1 MIHDSLEENIHD
13 IALSTKCCEQRLNF
27 KTLYHV
33 CIKMPDTTKPS
44 DERDIFYW
52 NLRKMLDRIP
62 KRKEI
67 VIFGEARI
75 GNI

>member
-1 MIHDSLEENIHD
+1 MVYDSLEENIHD

-27 KTLYHV
+27 KALHHV
-33 CIKMPDTTKPS
+33 CIKTADTTKPS
-44 DERDIFYW
+44 DEKDIFY
-52 NLRKMLDRIP
+52 LREMLDGIP

-67 VIFGEARI
+67 VVFREARI